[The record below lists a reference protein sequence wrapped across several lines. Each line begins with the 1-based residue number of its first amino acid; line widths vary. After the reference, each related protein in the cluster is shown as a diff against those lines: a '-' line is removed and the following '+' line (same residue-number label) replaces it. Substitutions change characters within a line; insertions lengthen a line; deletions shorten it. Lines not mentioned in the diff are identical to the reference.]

1 MEAVKKHVLGRRG
14 CEGAFFGAGAVKEHF
29 WGRPDGKQCQHA
41 LFGGTRM
48 LRCQYVFFAGN
59 CMISCRTEGK
69 CVCLSSNHP
78 QTVFMKCPLNFRSIS
93 AQFPLEAPILQGF
106 EHFLLNFLS
115 ISAQFPLNFRSI
127 SARCVD
133 LVFSAPLP
141 PYMANFG
148 ATPKNKA

>member
-1 MEAVKKHVLGRRG
+1 MLGNAEVLVKNCWRHCVGPTSGDRYARRIPG
-14 CEGAFFGAGAVKEHF
+14 MP
-29 WGRPDGKQCQHA
+29 PDGKQCQHA

-59 CMISCRTEGK
+59 SMISCRTEGN

-106 EHFLLNFLS
+106 EHFLLTFL
-115 ISAQFPLNFRSI
+115 SI

-141 PYMANFG
+141 PFLANFG